1 MSISNQSKN
10 IHLLS
15 RAGFGISAR
24 DHSLIDYHSQKK
36 LFDEIGKNTEPVYL
50 DKVSEESKLMAL
62 ELLEMMGKGKNMQN
76 DKGDTKKDIHR
87 DFRKQ
92 SNEDIKQLSVAWMDL
107 MVNDEAQLREK
118 MSLFWHG
125 HFACRD
131 ANIFHTQQLL
141 HIIRTNALGNFGDM
155 LKGVSKSAAM
165 LGFLNNQQNR
175 KQHPNE
181 NFAREVM
188 ELFTLGRGHYTEQ
201 DIKEAARAF
210 TGWNFEPKGDFVI
223 RKNMHDDGVKTIF
236 GKTGNFT
243 GDDVLNMLLEN
254 RQTARYIVTKIYKY
268 LINYTVDT
276 QRIESLADSFYKSN
290 YDIGSLMKSIF
301 LSDWF
306 YDTKNIGSTIK
317 SPVQLMVNV
326 RRVLPMVMEKPDM
339 QVLFTRALGQEL
351 FRPPNVAGWPGG
363 KNWIDSSS
371 LMIRLVIPRLIQDDT
386 EFQLAIKA
394 DDDTMMGG
402 YMKEMRR
409 AMQNNNRYKIKAKVN
424 WAAINKLFENT
435 KRENLMND
443 IELYLVNKQN
453 NTTTQKIVEGILD
466 NASRELYIK
475 SAAIAWMSTPEFQ
488 MC

>member
-15 RAGFGISAR
+15 RAGFGISAKE
-24 DHSLIDYHSQKK
+24 HSLIDIHSQKK
-36 LFDEIGKNTEPVYL
+36 LFEEIGKNTQPEFL
-50 DKVSEESKLMAL
+50 DKVSEESKQMAL
-62 ELLEMMGKGKNMQN
+62 ELLDMVGKGKIMQN
-76 DKGDTKKDIHR
+76 DQGDTKKDIRR

-92 SNEDIKQLSVAWMDL
+92 SNEDIKKLSVAWMDL
-107 MVNDEAQLREK
+107 MVNDPNQLREK

-254 RQTARYIVTKIYKY
+254 KQTARYIVSKIYKY
-268 LINYTVDT
+268 LVNDMVDT
-276 QRIESLADSFYKSN
+276 QRVESLADSFYKSN
-290 YDIGSLMKSIF
+290 YDIDGLMKNIF

-306 YDTKNIGSTIK
+306 YEAKNMGSKIK
-317 SPVQLMVNV
+317 SPVELMVNI
-326 RRVLPMVMEKPDM
+326 RRVIPMEMDKPDM
-339 QVLFTRALGQEL
+339 QVMFTRALGQEL

-402 YMKEMRR
+402 YMKEMRKTI
-409 AMQNNNRYKIKAKVN
+409 QNNNRYKIKAKVD
-424 WAAINKLFENT
+424 WTAIYRIFDTT

-443 IELYLVNKQN
+443 IEMYLVNKQN
-453 NTTTQKIVEGILD
+453 NSATQKVVESIVD

-475 SAAIAWMSTPEFQ
+475 SATIAWMSSPEFQ